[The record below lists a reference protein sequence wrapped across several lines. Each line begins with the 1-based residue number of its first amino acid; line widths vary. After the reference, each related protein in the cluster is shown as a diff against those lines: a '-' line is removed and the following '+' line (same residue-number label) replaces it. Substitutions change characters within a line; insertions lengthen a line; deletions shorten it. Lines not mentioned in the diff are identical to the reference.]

1 MLFKVKR
8 AAFDM
13 WLLIS
18 LVPEKP
24 FKVLLPFLPCVI
36 SSVSKCTLQSINQII
51 SENTKHTWP
60 RAATYETPPLWLP
73 LEISTRK
80 KPWLEGCGLLAPFAS
95 SELVLPI
102 GWSADQRSQVMLLG
116 KGFHSQ
122 VNLRIAACSTILEDA
137 WCMLSLRLLTVK

>member
-60 RAATYETPPLWLP
+60 RAATYETPPVASPGDFNQEKAVTGGMWP
-73 LEISTRK
+73 
-80 KPWLEGCGLLAPFAS
+80 AS
-95 SELVLPI
+95 SLCK
-102 GWSADQRSQVMLLG
+102 Q
-116 KGFHSQ
+116 
-122 VNLRIAACSTILEDA
+122 
-137 WCMLSLRLLTVK
+137 